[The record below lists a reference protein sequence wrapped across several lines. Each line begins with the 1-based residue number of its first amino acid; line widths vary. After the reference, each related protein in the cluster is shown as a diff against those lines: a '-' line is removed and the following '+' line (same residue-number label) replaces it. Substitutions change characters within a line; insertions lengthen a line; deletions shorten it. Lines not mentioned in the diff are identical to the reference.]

1 MDVTSL
7 LNLKAQQQQQ
17 QHQQHY
23 QQPTPLRT
31 TSVHSESGIS
41 TTTSGSL
48 STPSPD
54 TGFVSRRA
62 SEQRVT
68 RRRMPWD
75 AGGYSLPLTL
85 DNTKLPMHSSNPMLQ
100 RDSPFDRSTSGSSYD
115 LPSETSH
122 SRASS
127 MSSTCFDMST
137 SNNATPITSTHPGR

>member
-7 LNLKAQQQQQ
+7 LNLKAARHQE
-17 QHQQHY
+17 QHQNTFES
-23 QQPTPLRT
+23 TPA
-31 TSVHSESGIS
+31 SSELSTLAISS
-41 TTTSGSL
+41 TTL
-48 STPSPD
+48 STPS
-54 TGFVSRRA
+54 
-62 SEQRVT
+62 SEKSTLFKETSNYQTT

-85 DNTKLPMHSSNPMLQ
+85 DTNKTPMHSSSSMFH

-127 MSSTCFDMST
+127 LSSTCFDMST
-137 SNNATPITSTHPGR
+137 SNNATPMTSTHPGR